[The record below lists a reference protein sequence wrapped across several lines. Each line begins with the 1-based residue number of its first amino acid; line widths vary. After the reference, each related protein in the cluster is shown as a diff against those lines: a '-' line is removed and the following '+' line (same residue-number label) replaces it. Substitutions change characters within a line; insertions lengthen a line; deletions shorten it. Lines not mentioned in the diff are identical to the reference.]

1 MALGITI
8 VKSIPIKQAG
18 GFRLRVV
25 DFTYDGAY
33 AVGGYAVTPAQLKLS
48 SIVYVSAGAT
58 KGAADTG
65 FLARWDEV
73 NSKIMILKAGTA
85 DAPLNEADTNQT
97 SLTGL
102 KSRHFV
108 IGY

>member
-25 DFTYDGAY
+25 DFTYDATY
-33 AVGGYAVTPAQLKLS
+33 AVGGYAVTPANLKLS
-48 SIVYVSAGAT
+48 AIVYVSPGAT
-58 KGAADTG
+58 KGAGDTG
-65 FLARWDEV
+65 FVTRWDEV
-73 NSKIMILKAGTA
+73 NGKIMVLKAGTA
-85 DAPLNEADTNQT
+85 DSPLNEGDTNQT

-108 IGY
+108 VGY